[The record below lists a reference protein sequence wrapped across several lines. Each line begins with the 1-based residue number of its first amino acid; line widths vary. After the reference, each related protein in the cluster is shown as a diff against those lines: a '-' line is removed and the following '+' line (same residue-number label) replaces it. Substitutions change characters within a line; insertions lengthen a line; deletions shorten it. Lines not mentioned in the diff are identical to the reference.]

1 MEREER
7 FEQALEEAKEA
18 GVSMYGPQTAA
29 EDRHLWAVRLRL
41 RLLACLLHCR
51 ASPCAQA
58 DRVRS
63 PCQDSLR
70 PPHVLNAGMHGQ

>member
-51 ASPCAQA
+51 PSPCAQA
-58 DRVRS
+58 DECAALARTASARRM
-63 PCQDSLR
+63 C
-70 PPHVLNAGMHGQ
+70 